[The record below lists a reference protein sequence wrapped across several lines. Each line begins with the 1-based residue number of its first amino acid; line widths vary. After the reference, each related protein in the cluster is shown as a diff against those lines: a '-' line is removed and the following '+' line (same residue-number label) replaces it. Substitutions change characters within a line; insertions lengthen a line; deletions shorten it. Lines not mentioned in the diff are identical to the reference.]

1 MTNSKETWFNPTYSA
16 NVKTNIGKIFMK
28 FVDKNFPHQHKYYK
42 IFDRNNIKL
51 SYSCMRNMNNI
62 IQKHNSKIMKSPAPF
77 TTKTCNLLR
86 KTNCSMDGKCL
97 FECLI
102 YKASVRRTTDKNCYG
117 TCENTFK
124 VHYNN
129 RKCSFRHKSLEKK
142 TEFSKYINYF
152 IN

>member
-86 KTNCSMDGKCL
+86 KTNCPMDGKCL

-124 VHYNN
+124 VHYNSVCL
-129 RKCSFRHKSLEKK
+129 RTKWLWTRFPL
-142 TEFSKYINYF
+142 
-152 IN
+152 